1 MAVSFTLENQTA
13 GVVKINA
20 DFKSYI
26 LDYPCEDQTNCTP
39 YIVTFSP
46 NKYKFELW
54 GAEGGCNGGKGGY
67 TTGTLRITHKTTMYF
82 YIGAKGPEI
91 TLKNDHT
98 LPAYNGGGLAATGD
112 VPRSAGSGGGSTDI
126 RVQGNSIYHRI
137 LVAGAGGGGS
147 ERLDVNYKF
156 YGGSGGGLAGKSS
169 TGTDYPASGGTQ
181 TGPGEGNEEYGGPSN
196 LVTHSGIF
204 GYGGYG
210 TSLGTHG
217 GGGSGWFGG
226 AGGAPN
232 YHSGGGGGSG
242 YVLSSNSHRPLNY
255 EHNFSTQFYFSNA
268 QTLDGDSSFRDC
280 HTNKLV
286 PGNTGN
292 GCAKI
297 TVLLPFTFQCRKL
310 PFYFNISLI
319 LLCILFDK

>member
-1 MAVSFTLENQTA
+1 MAVSFKLENQSA

-26 LDYPCEDQTNCTP
+26 LNYPCENQTICTP
-39 YIVTFSP
+39 YIVTLSR

-67 TTGTLRITHKTTMYF
+67 TTGTLRIKEDTIMYF

-91 TLKNDHT
+91 TLKIDHT
-98 LPAYNGGGLAATGD
+98 LPAYNGGGLAATGEIQ
-112 VPRSAGSGGGSTDI
+112 RSAGSGGGGTDI
-126 RVQGNSIYHRI
+126 RVQGNSMNHRI

-147 ERLDVNYKF
+147 EALDVNLKF
-156 YGGSGGGLAGKSS
+156 YGAAGGGLVGKTS
-169 TGTDYPASGGTQ
+169 TGTNYPASGATQ
-181 TGPGEGNEEYGGPSN
+181 EGPGLGTEQYGGSSN
-196 LVTHSGIF
+196 YSTHSGIF

-210 TSLGTHG
+210 TSLGSHG
-217 GGGSGWFGG
+217 GGGGGWFGG

-232 YHSGGGGGSG
+232 AHSGGGGGSG
-242 YVLSSNSHRPLNY
+242 YILTSESYHPLNY
-255 EHNFSTQFYFSNA
+255 EHNFSTQFYFTNGK
-268 QTLDGDSSFRDC
+268 TLDGESPFRDC
-280 HTNKLV
+280 RTNKIV
-286 PGNTGN
+286 NGNTGN

-297 TVLLPFTFQCRKL
+297 TVLLPFTFNCRKL
-310 PFYFNISLI
+310 PFYLNSSLI